1 MARQQLL
8 GLFLVLAIMVAVVW
22 GDPSGG
28 CDQDRQDMIR
38 ECKKYE
44 GWPAEPKIEP
54 SEACCAVWQR
64 ANIPCLCAGVTKE
77 KEKVWCMEKVVY
89 VAKFCKKPFQ
99 PGYQCGSKWNRS
111 VDFILLFLLV
121 YMYMYWTI
129 CLILLLYGFAGYTV
143 PSSLG
148 Q

>member
-22 GDPSGG
+22 GDPSSG

-99 PGYQCGSKWNRS
+99 PGYQCGS
-111 VDFILLFLLV
+111 
-121 YMYMYWTI
+121 
-129 CLILLLYGFAGYTV
+129 YTV

>member
-99 PGYQCGSKWNRS
+99 PGYQCGSK
-111 VDFILLFLLV
+111 
-121 YMYMYWTI
+121 
-129 CLILLLYGFAGYTV
+129 
-143 PSSLG
+143 
-148 Q
+148 